1 MLFTIQFIF
10 ITIIVERSLDMLNKL
25 NKFLYSSII
34 ISIIMFIIGLIFII
48 YPEVS
53 FTTITYT
60 LSILLIVNGIYFLIE
75 KESSIFFSSFLTLGV
90 VELLLGII
98 MLVNPDIVKT
108 LFPIVAGIIMITK
121 STLDLRLSILLYRNN
136 INSWLSLLICSII
149 SIICGLIIILNPS
162 IGTIALTTSLGILI
176 TVYSISN
183 IIDTI
188 IFKNNI
194 KEITKLLEK

>member
-1 MLFTIQFIF
+1 
-10 ITIIVERSLDMLNKL
+10 MLNKL

-53 FTTITYT
+53 FTTITYI

-162 IGTIALTTSLGILI
+162 IGTIALTTFLGILI

-188 IFKNNI
+188 IFKKNI

>member
-1 MLFTIQFIF
+1 
-10 ITIIVERSLDMLNKL
+10 MLNKL

-34 ISIIMFIIGLIFII
+34 ISIIMFIIGLVFII

>member
-1 MLFTIQFIF
+1 
-10 ITIIVERSLDMLNKL
+10 MLNKL

-53 FTTITYT
+53 FTTITYI

-90 VELLLGII
+90 IELLLGII
-98 MLVNPDIVKT
+98 MLVNPDIIKT

-162 IGTIALTTSLGILI
+162 IGTIALTTFLGILI

-188 IFKNNI
+188 IFKKNI

>member
-1 MLFTIQFIF
+1 
-10 ITIIVERSLDMLNKL
+10 MLNKL

-53 FTTITYT
+53 FTTITYL

-90 VELLLGII
+90 IELLLGII

-108 LFPIVAGIIMITK
+108 LFPIAAGIIMITK

-188 IFKNNI
+188 IFKKNI

>member
-10 ITIIVERSLDMLNKL
+10 IKIIVERSLDMLNKL

-53 FTTITYT
+53 FTTITYI

-90 VELLLGII
+90 IELLLGII

-136 INSWLSLLICSII
+136 ISSWVSLLICSII

>member
-1 MLFTIQFIF
+1 
-10 ITIIVERSLDMLNKL
+10 MLNKL

-53 FTTITYT
+53 FTTITYI

-90 VELLLGII
+90 IELLLGII

-136 INSWLSLLICSII
+136 INSWLSLLVCSII

-162 IGTIALTTSLGILI
+162 IGTIALTTFLGILI

>member
-1 MLFTIQFIF
+1 
-10 ITIIVERSLDMLNKL
+10 MLNRL

-34 ISIIMFIIGLIFII
+34 ISIIMFIIWLIFII

-53 FTTITYT
+53 FIAITYI

-75 KESSIFFSSFLTLGV
+75 KESSIFFSSFLALGV
-90 VELLLGII
+90 IELLLGII
-98 MLVNPDIVKT
+98 MLINPDIVKT
-108 LFPIVAGIIMITK
+108 LFPIVAGITMITK

-136 INSWLSLLICSII
+136 INSWISLFICSII
-149 SIICGLIIILNPS
+149 SIICGLIIIINPS

-188 IFKNNI
+188 IFKKNI
-194 KEITKLLEK
+194 KEITKLLER

>member
-1 MLFTIQFIF
+1 
-10 ITIIVERSLDMLNKL
+10 MLNKL

>member
-1 MLFTIQFIF
+1 
-10 ITIIVERSLDMLNKL
+10 MLNKL

-34 ISIIMFIIGLIFII
+34 ISIIMFIIGLVFII

-188 IFKNNI
+188 IFKKNI

>member
-1 MLFTIQFIF
+1 
-10 ITIIVERSLDMLNKL
+10 MLNKL

-53 FTTITYT
+53 FTTITYI

-90 VELLLGII
+90 IELLLGII

-149 SIICGLIIILNPS
+149 SIICGLIIIVNPS
-162 IGTIALTTSLGILI
+162 IGTIALTTFLGILI

>member
-1 MLFTIQFIF
+1 
-10 ITIIVERSLDMLNKL
+10 MLNKL

-53 FTTITYT
+53 FITITYI

-90 VELLLGII
+90 IELLLGII

-162 IGTIALTTSLGILI
+162 TGTIALTTSLGILI

>member
-1 MLFTIQFIF
+1 
-10 ITIIVERSLDMLNKL
+10 MLNKL

-53 FTTITYT
+53 FTTITYI

-90 VELLLGII
+90 IELLLGII

-136 INSWLSLLICSII
+136 ISSWLSLLICSII

-188 IFKNNI
+188 IFKKNI

>member
-1 MLFTIQFIF
+1 
-10 ITIIVERSLDMLNKL
+10 MLNKL

-53 FTTITYT
+53 FTTITYI

-90 VELLLGII
+90 IELLLGII

-136 INSWLSLLICSII
+136 ISSWVSLLICSII

-188 IFKNNI
+188 LFKNNI

>member
-10 ITIIVERSLDMLNKL
+10 IKIIVERSLDMLNKL

-53 FTTITYT
+53 FTTITYI

-90 VELLLGII
+90 IELLLGII

-162 IGTIALTTSLGILI
+162 IGTIALTTFLGILI

-188 IFKNNI
+188 IFKKNI